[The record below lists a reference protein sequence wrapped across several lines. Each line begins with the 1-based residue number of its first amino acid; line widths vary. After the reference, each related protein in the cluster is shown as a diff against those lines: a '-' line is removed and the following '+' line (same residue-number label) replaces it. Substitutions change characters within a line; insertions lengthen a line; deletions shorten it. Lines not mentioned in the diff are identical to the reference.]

1 MTCQTHQYS
10 DRAQPMA
17 LGSLDAVDVAG
28 LPRSGSAPASA
39 SQAQPYSPAPITET
53 QPNNGAQTDMI
64 ASRCRRM
71 QFRSN
76 EARKRFLSVHAIL
89 SRGS

>member
-1 MTCQTHQYS
+1 MGCVS
-10 DRAQPMA
+10 
-17 LGSLDAVDVAG
+17 VDVADRQQLLALALRMEG
-28 LPRSGSAPASA
+28 PAPASGP
-39 SQAQPYSPAPITET
+39 AQITET

-89 SRGS
+89 AKGA